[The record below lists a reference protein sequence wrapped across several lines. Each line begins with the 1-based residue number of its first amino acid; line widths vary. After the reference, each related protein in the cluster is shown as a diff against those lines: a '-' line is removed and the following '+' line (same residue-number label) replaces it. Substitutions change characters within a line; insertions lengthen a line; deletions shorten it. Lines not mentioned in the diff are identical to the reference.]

1 MMEGSYTMSRD
12 MDPKEPVKDLDA
24 SELESIAGGNAIQD
38 MVIAAQTAL
47 AAQARINNKAN
58 STAAGLI

>member
-47 AAQARINNKAN
+47 AAQSRINNKAN
-58 STAAGLI
+58 SAAAELI